1 MSGLAPLFR
10 SRCLDTEWFQHCS
23 GNCTASSR
31 TWLSPGRFGSPLHAQ
46 APPTLE
52 LAWWHLPSHLDSS
65 FLIQFLCLCPWS
77 TKGSSELNSSAYLE
91 GFLSGHWCAG
101 SSGRRQETQGD
112 TDEIGWGQE
121 CEWSKELPSVPE
133 KLNKPSRAFT
143 CPTGHRKY

>member
-1 MSGLAPLFR
+1 MSGLAPHFR

-101 SSGRRQETQGD
+101 SSERRQLERTGIYSQHHCPSEKKKKRSEGR
-112 TDEIGWGQE
+112 EEWGE
-121 CEWSKELPSVPE
+121 GKGGGPKRPLAGV
-133 KLNKPSRAFT
+133 
-143 CPTGHRKY
+143 

>member
-101 SSGRRQETQGD
+101 SSGRRQLQRTRIYSQHHCPSGKKKKKGVKGGKNEGRERGED
-112 TDEIGWGQE
+112 
-121 CEWSKELPSVPE
+121 LSVP
-133 KLNKPSRAFT
+133 
-143 CPTGHRKY
+143 